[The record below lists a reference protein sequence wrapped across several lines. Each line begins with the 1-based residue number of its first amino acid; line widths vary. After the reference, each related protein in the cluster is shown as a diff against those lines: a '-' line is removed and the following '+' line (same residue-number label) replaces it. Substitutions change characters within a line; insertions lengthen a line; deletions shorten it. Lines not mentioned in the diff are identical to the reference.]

1 ITNTQGQKTIK
12 QTTQKIL
19 TPNSYPN
26 YPARLFFKSKQKLS
40 IGILKAYA
48 NPYQEKSYDYFLDNE
63 EEIFIADKEE
73 IICVCAYFYKEIE
86 KDKLLSQKKREI
98 NKNTNVAITW

>member
-1 ITNTQGQKTIK
+1 
-12 QTTQKIL
+12 
-19 TPNSYPN
+19 
-26 YPARLFFKSKQKLS
+26 
-40 IGILKAYA
+40 
-48 NPYQEKSYDYFLDNE
+48 QEKSYDYFLDNE

-98 NKNTNVAITW
+98 NKNTNVAITWFINNKKLDENLCVKNQIYFKP